1 MDLETCSQQWLD
13 AKQAEREAVELRR
26 DAENKLLSLIGID

>member
-1 MDLETCSQQWLD
+1 MDLETCSLQWLD

-26 DAENKLLSLIGID
+26 DAEIGRAHV